1 MSIGEEAVGGWGVAG
16 GEVYLHCTAMSN
28 QNHVHAGTES
38 MVREKKLFFFFYLD
52 VLEVSWFT
60 QPWI

>member
-38 MVREKKLFFFFYLD
+38 MVREKKLFFFFL
-52 VLEVSWFT
+52 
-60 QPWI
+60 P